1 MLTFVY
7 YNITVNMR
15 ERVTRETAE
24 RELKMRTMFYEC
36 KYRYQAV
43 KAMPWAS
50 VIVHVCGGYMGFE
63 SWDDYNIWKNEK

>member
-1 MLTFVY
+1 
-7 YNITVNMR
+7 MR
-15 ERVTRETAE
+15 QQ
-24 RELKMRTMFYEC
+24 FYEC

-63 SWDDYNIWKNEK
+63 SWDDYNIWKNEKSICCRFRNVNGKLACP

>member
-1 MLTFVY
+1 
-7 YNITVNMR
+7 
-15 ERVTRETAE
+15 
-24 RELKMRTMFYEC
+24 MRTMFYEC

-63 SWDDYNIWKNEK
+63 SWDDYNIWKNER